1 MKVAQ
6 QKGFTLMEVMVA
18 LAVLAVSMAALIQT
32 AINNASNAAHLR
44 DKVFALW
51 VAENRLA
58 EIRIKGEWPRLGSN
72 SGEMEMANY
81 RWHWKSRSI
90 KTVTDDL
97 REITIE
103 VRRNPDD
110 EFPISS
116 LLTYMG
122 KP

>member
-1 MKVAQ
+1 MRATL

-58 EIRIKGEWPRLGSN
+58 EIRIKGEWPRLGSR

-81 RWHWKSRSI
+81 RWHWKSQSV

-97 REITIE
+97 RQITIE
-103 VRRNPDD
+103 VRKKPDD
-110 EFPISS
+110 EFPITS

>member
-1 MKVAQ
+1 
-6 QKGFTLMEVMVA
+6 MEVMVA

-58 EIRIKGEWPRLGSN
+58 EIRIKGEWPSLGTN
-72 SGEMEMANY
+72 SGDMEMAKY
-81 RWHWKSRSI
+81 RWHWKSRAV

-110 EFPISS
+110 EFPITS

-122 KP
+122 KQ